1 MRSRQQFIDHADQ
14 IDQRAQPLGTR
25 DNETMIR
32 KPLTQSPQSR
42 NSYQQISEFE
52 GSKCQHCGLIHDYH
66 LPSAVLFDRDNTLV
80 VDVPYNGD
88 PALVRPMP
96 GARDALDMLRAHG
109 IPVGVISNQSG
120 IGRGLITNSQV
131 QSVNQR
137 ITEILGH
144 FDIWKICPHLDS
156 DGCACRKPE
165 PGMLLS
171 AAQHLGVDPQKMVF
185 VGDIGAD
192 IGAARAAGCR
202 GILVPTE
209 VTLQS
214 EVDDAP
220 IVASDLT
227 SAVEVALGVH

>member
-1 MRSRQQFIDHADQ
+1 M
-14 IDQRAQPLGTR
+14 
-25 DNETMIR
+25 
-32 KPLTQSPQSR
+32 
-42 NSYQQISEFE
+42 
-52 GSKCQHCGLIHDYH
+52 HDYH